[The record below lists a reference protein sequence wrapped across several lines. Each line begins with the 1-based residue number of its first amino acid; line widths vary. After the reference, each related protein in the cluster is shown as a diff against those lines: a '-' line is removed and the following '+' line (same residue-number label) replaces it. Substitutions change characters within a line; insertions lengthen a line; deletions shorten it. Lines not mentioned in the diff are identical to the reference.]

1 MDNINENKDVRIQ
14 GKEKTNKNPH
24 LNQQVA
30 RVLQAA

>member
-1 MDNINENKDVRIQ
+1 MDNIKENRDARVQ
-14 GKEKTNKNPH
+14 GEEKTKKNPH